1 MVEHST
7 IFVPDVSY
15 QDTLIVQS
23 VYSCGIY
30 CFFSTICICSV
41 TMSTA
46 ESQPSLGE
54 CKNLEFVSIAIL
66 LMIRIK
72 ATCLQEL
79 HAQSAPGRQLI

>member
-30 CFFSTICICSV
+30 YVSSV
-41 TMSTA
+41 RYA
-46 ESQPSLGE
+46 YVL
-54 CKNLEFVSIAIL
+54 
-66 LMIRIK
+66 
-72 ATCLQEL
+72 
-79 HAQSAPGRQLI
+79 